1 MVEIRITREL
11 GDFAPKLVGPFT
23 GRQCLCLVCAAVP
36 CYLIYTQL
44 KKYLPIDVVGFL
56 CVIPAGIAVAFGWI
70 RPYGMKM
77 EAFLRSI
84 FITSVLAPAIRRYK
98 GPNRIQT
105 LLSKVEAAEL
115 AAIEEEQGGTKKK
128 KKKATTKTQ
137 KYKRSPLAFR

>member
-23 GRQCLCLVCAAVP
+23 GRQCLCVVLGAIP

-44 KKYLPIDVVGFL
+44 RKYLPIDVVGFL
-56 CVIPAGIAVAFGWI
+56 CIIPAAVAVAFGWI

-84 FITSVLAPAIRRYK
+84 FITSVLAPA
-98 GPNRIQT
+98 NRKYRGKNRNQM
-105 LLSKVEAAEL
+105 LFSKVEAAEL
-115 AAIEEEQGGTKKK
+115 AAIEEEQNDSKKK
-128 KKKATTKTQ
+128 KKKPEKPA
-137 KYKRSPLAFR
+137 KYKRSPLAYS